1 MAVKQMT
8 FVWDQGAINQG
19 KVYIET
25 NGRGIYEAS
34 QLVGIY
40 GNQVISETKS
50 GKSGLVIFLNPAVNQ
65 IYIEVLDNTK
75 YPLNI

>member
-50 GKSGLVIFLNPAVNQ
+50 GKNGLVIFPNPAVNQ